1 VTTTGRRL
9 PIVPTVVVGIAV
21 MLMIGLG
28 VWQLYRL
35 QSKEALLARIAANPS
50 LPEMTLLP
58 HSTDQSLLL
67 RRGRIDCAAPL
78 SIATEGAGKSGSRFI
93 ATCANGAKIQ
103 IGTSPDPQAH
113 PVWNGAI
120 VRGTVWQAPDHRIAL
135 VRWFE
140 GRATELMLVPETPL
154 AGLSPNAPPDP
165 GSIPNNHFAYA
176 MQWFLFAATA
186 LVIYVLAVA
195 KRLAGGPAQR

>member
-1 VTTTGRRL
+1 MTGLRARL
-9 PIVPTVVVGIAV
+9 PIIPTLVVGIAV
-21 MLMIGLG
+21 LLMIWLG
-28 VWQLYRL
+28 FWQLYRL
-35 QSKEALLARIAANPS
+35 QSKDALLTRIAANPS
-50 LPEMTLLP
+50 LPEMILPP

-78 SIATEGAGKSGSRFI
+78 SIATEGAGRSGSRFV

-103 IGTSPDPQAH
+103 IGTSPDPQAR
-113 PVWNGAI
+113 PVWNGAT

-140 GRATELMLVPETPL
+140 GHATELMLVPETPL

-176 MQWFLFAATA
+176 MQWFLFAGTA
-186 LVIYVLAVA
+186 LVIYTLALR
-195 KRLAGGPAQR
+195 KRLARGPAHR

>member
-1 VTTTGRRL
+1 MTDLRSRV
-9 PIVPTVVVGIAV
+9 PIVSTLVVGIAV
-21 MLMIGLG
+21 LLMLGLG

-35 QSKEALLARIAANPS
+35 QTKEALLARIAANPA

-58 HSTDQSLLL
+58 HSTDPALLL
-67 RRGRIDCAAPL
+67 RRGRIDCAAP
-78 SIATEGAGKSGSRFI
+78 IAITTEGAGKAGSRFI
-93 ATCANGAKIQ
+93 ATCANAAKIQ

-113 PVWNGAI
+113 PMWHGAS

-140 GRATELMLVPETPL
+140 GRDTELMLVPETPL
-154 AGLSPNAPPDP
+154 AGLRPNAPPDP
-165 GSIPNNHFAYA
+165 ASIPNNHFAYA

-186 LVIYVLAVA
+186 LGVYGIALR
-195 KRLAGGPAQR
+195 KRLAGDGAQR

>member
-1 VTTTGRRL
+1 MNSLRAR
-9 PIVPTVVVGIAV
+9 VPLGPTLVVGIAV
-21 MLMIGLG
+21 LLMIWLG
-28 VWQLYRL
+28 FWQLYRL
-35 QSKEALLARIAANPS
+35 QSKEALLVRIAANPS
-50 LPEMTLLP
+50 LPELTLAP
-58 HSTDQSLLL
+58 HSTDPALLL
-67 RRGRIDCAAPL
+67 RRGRLDCAAPL
-78 SIATEGAGKSGSRFI
+78 SIATEGAGKAGSRFI

-103 IGTSPDPQAH
+103 LGTSPDPQAR
-113 PVWNGAI
+113 PVWNGAT

-186 LVIYVLAVA
+186 LVIYGLALRM
-195 KRLAGGPAQR
+195 RLARGPAQR